1 MASLLGVTAICIAS
15 LITFFLAARAPV
27 IAKILVVAFIIRLVL
42 SLFNVYIGDLPDSTQ
57 DALTFELFAWEWS
70 QTNFTEVIKRF
81 PDVNHGFI
89 ISWIIS
95 ILYNLTD
102 RSLLAAQTLGMIFGI
117 FSIYFGWK
125 LLEEVWSEK
134 IAIKGAWILAI
145 FPTWVLY
152 SVITMREVYI
162 YFFSIIGL
170 LGFVRWLKYNKF
182 YDIALV
188 LLGFGVT
195 AQFHGVMIIG
205 LLVFLFFAFCRS
217 LNSVVFLTKNLSSFI
232 SQLIIFSISIF
243 LLILFF
249 QSKFGIQYIGSIDSL
264 SIDLFADQFRLSAS
278 GDSSIPQ
285 WLIPEGLFD
294 TFWKTPIRIF
304 YFLFGPMPWDISK
317 PIHVF
322 GMIDSILY
330 LILFVFIMKNRKVLI
345 KNQSSKALLYILAV
359 YILVFSLGVANS
371 GTAIRHKAKLLPII
385 IVLAAPSL
393 PIITL
398 GHQKLHR
405 RLKNE
410 KGSD

>member
-217 LNSVVFLTKNLSSFI
+217 LNSVVFLTKNLY
-232 SQLIIFSISIF
+232 
-243 LLILFF
+243 
-249 QSKFGIQYIGSIDSL
+249 GIY
-264 SIDLFADQFRLSAS
+264 
-278 GDSSIPQ
+278 
-285 WLIPEGLFD
+285 
-294 TFWKTPIRIF
+294 
-304 YFLFGPMPWDISK
+304 
-317 PIHVF
+317 
-322 GMIDSILY
+322 
-330 LILFVFIMKNRKVLI
+330 
-345 KNQSSKALLYILAV
+345 
-359 YILVFSLGVANS
+359 
-371 GTAIRHKAKLLPII
+371 
-385 IVLAAPSL
+385 
-393 PIITL
+393 
-398 GHQKLHR
+398 
-405 RLKNE
+405 
-410 KGSD
+410 

>member
-294 TFWKTPIRIF
+294 TFLKTPIRIF